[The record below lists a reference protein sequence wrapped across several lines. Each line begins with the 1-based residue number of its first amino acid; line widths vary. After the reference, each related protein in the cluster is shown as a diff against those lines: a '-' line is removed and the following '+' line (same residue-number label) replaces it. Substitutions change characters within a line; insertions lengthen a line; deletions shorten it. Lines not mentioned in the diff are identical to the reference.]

1 MDNQLF
7 LSIIIPVYNME
18 HYIVPCLESIFANRD
33 IDKNLF
39 EVIVVNDGSTDMSYR
54 LVEEYRTIHQ
64 NFHIELLNQENKG
77 VSVARNHGLSK
88 AKGEFVWFI
97 DGDDAISYDAIS
109 YLNIIRRENID
120 LIKIGDCVLGVL
132 LENNNGVVD
141 AYKSSANPK
150 EGRQLPAYELL
161 VNEYLRG
168 HMTYIWRKQFL
179 LDKSLGYPAG
189 ISQNEDFCF
198 LVLALLSANIAYVNL
213 SFRFYLCRERLYSVS
228 RGYYDRQRLE
238 KLVENKFRVLE
249 KLLEIKVDDVRKN
262 KYLQNFLNYYVYWI
276 VCDCFFRRFPLF
288 LIFQCLRALENKG
301 LYPMNFSVCKVSRFR
316 IWLFSN
322 KYLFVMACICYR
334 GISKLFMH
342 KV

>member
-1 MDNQLF
+1 M
-7 LSIIIPVYNME
+7 
-18 HYIVPCLESIFANRD
+18 
-33 IDKNLF
+33 
-39 EVIVVNDGSTDMSYR
+39 
-54 LVEEYRTIHQ
+54 
-64 NFHIELLNQENKG
+64 
-77 VSVARNHGLSK
+77 
-88 AKGEFVWFI
+88 
-97 DGDDAISYDAIS
+97 
-109 YLNIIRRENID
+109 
-120 LIKIGDCVLGVL
+120 
-132 LENNNGVVD
+132 VD

-213 SFRFYLCRERLYSVS
+213 SFRFYLYRERLYSVS